1 MAKKTDLRKFK
12 NTDLPRYVTK
22 TARGFYL
29 YKRRAPK
36 GLAEELAAMGTD
48 AATIAQLLPASG
60 VWQHSLGSDPAGM
73 FDRARE
79 LTAHYDALLAPD
91 TPPAPLTRGPDQ
103 IAARQ
108 VIKTTIKTAL
118 NPREQAWRETASV
131 IDQSAALPD
140 PLAHDAMSLFRAQ
153 AFGGTAEAASLP
165 VALRVDADGVLRL
178 GVSMP
183 ASAPLRSAFEA
194 GAQVPPRPTGAD
206 TYIYSAMQSAVD
218 ARIKEVA
225 PKDSTNPMRLS
236 ALVGPLSVD
245 AGHRAASAA
254 GLRRKVKRFT
264 DHAGDKP
271 LTEYTHA
278 DLIAYR
284 DALRGDG
291 LKEASLNQYVAAL
304 KWVWGAAPDRWPDE
318 YGAVTFPRLK
328 LRRVKEDVQETRWKA
343 FTDDQMVKIG
353 EAMGR
358 LWGPEADSR
367 LTPSRR
373 RAFTMAVKVMLYT
386 GLRPVEVFHLTT
398 ENIVG
403 QTIRIKYTKTHA
415 GRTLPLSKHL
425 SDLPAFLAEG
435 GFKAEL
441 AAAKNDLYGGEV
453 RGSDATPAA
462 LAKSL
467 RRYFYDVREAAG
479 ITDPKQVLY
488 SLKDTLVRRL
498 QMIFKEKGIPV
509 TYDTIR
515 DVIGHKHKGALA
527 HYVTL
532 TGDMDDG
539 LALIR
544 EALDAIEYW

>member
-1 MAKKTDLRKFK
+1 MAKNADKRKTKYS
-12 NTDLPRYVTK
+12 DLPRYVTK
-22 TARGFYL
+22 TSRGFYL

-36 GLAEELAAMGTD
+36 GLAEDLAKLGTD
-48 AATIAQLLPASG
+48 AATLAQLLPASG
-60 VWQHSLGSDPAGM
+60 VWQHSLGSDPAEM
-73 FDRARE
+73 ALRAAD
-79 LTAHYDALLAPD
+79 LTAHYDALLGPA
-91 TPPAPLTRGPDQ
+91 TPPAPLTRAPNQ

-118 NPREQAWRETASV
+118 NHRENAWRDAPPI
-131 IDQSAALPD
+131 IDQSTALPD
-140 PLAHDAMSLFRAQ
+140 HLAHDALNLFRVQ
-153 AFGGTAEAASLP
+153 AFGGAAEASSLP
-165 VALRVDADGVLRL
+165 LALRVDADGVLRL

-183 ASAPLRSAFEA
+183 ASVAPQS
-194 GAQVPPRPTGAD
+194 PPRPTGAD
-206 TYIYSAMQSAVD
+206 TYVYSAMQSAVD
-218 ARIKEVA
+218 ARIKEVG
-225 PKDSTNPMRLS
+225 PKDSTSPLRLS

-264 DHAGDKP
+264 DFAGDKP

-278 DLIAYR
+278 DLIGYR
-284 DALRGDG
+284 DALRTEG
-291 LKEASLNQYVAAL
+291 LKEASINQYVAAL
-304 KWVWGAAPDRWPDE
+304 KWVWGAAPDRWPAE

-343 FTDDQMVKIG
+343 FTDAQMVKIG
-353 EAMGR
+353 EAMAT

-367 LTPSRR
+367 LSQSRR
-373 RAFTMAVKVMLYT
+373 RAFAMAVRVMLYT
-386 GLRPVEVFHLTT
+386 GLRPVEVFHLTS

-415 GRTLPLSKHL
+415 GRTLPLCKHL
-425 SDLPAFLAEG
+425 ADLPAFLAEG

-441 AAAKNDLYGGEV
+441 AAARNDLYGGEA
-453 RGSDATPAA
+453 RGADATPAA
-462 LAKSL
+462 LAKGL
-467 RRYFYDVREAAG
+467 RRYFGDVREAAG

-498 QMIFKEKGIPV
+498 QMIFRDKGIPV

-532 TGDMDDG
+532 TGDMDEG

-544 EALDAIEYW
+544 EALNAIEYW